1 MQGNEHQLIVLII
14 MTGVLL
20 LATMLVKLLFERIVV
35 PPIVGFLLLGFA
47 IRSADSTWPFLT
59 VQASEI
65 LAFFAQIGIITLL
78 FKAGLESELKGLLSQ
93 LKNAIFVWAANV
105 LISGALGFASSYY
118 LLNFGVVTSL
128 FVGAAFTATSI
139 GVSIEIWQKHG
150 ATATENG
157 QLLLDVAELDD
168 ISAVI
173 LMAVLF
179 SLVPILHRSPDVNVM
194 MELSGTMALFFG
206 KLMVFI
212 MVCYFFA
219 CFGEH
224 PFIQIFR
231 RLDPPPMAVLA
242 VIGISL
248 IIAGLA
254 GLLGFSVAIGAF
266 FAGLVF
272 SRDPDTVKMEASFLP
287 LYQFFSPFFFIG
299 IGLTISP
306 DSLDGVFAPAIVLFL
321 VAAGGKLVANYLPI
335 LFMKE
340 HSAGIL
346 IGVSM
351 IPRAEIAMVIIHGGM
366 QLGAWAVPQKV
377 FDAMALVTILT
388 CSLSPPVVNILLE
401 KWPQTVT
408 GRGEKS

>member
-20 LATMLVKLLFERIVV
+20 LAAMLAQLIFERIVV

-59 VQASEI
+59 VQAIEI

-78 FKAGLESELKGLLSQ
+78 FRAGLESELKGLLGQ
-93 LKNAIFVWAANV
+93 LKNAMFVWAANV
-105 LISGALGFASSYY
+105 LVSGMLGFFSAYY

-150 ATATENG
+150 ATATQNG

-179 SLVPILHRSPDVNVM
+179 SLVPVLHSSPDVNVI
-194 MELSGTMALFFG
+194 MELSGPMAIFFA

-219 CFGEH
+219 SFGEH

-231 RLDPPPMAVLA
+231 RLDPPPLAILA

-248 IIAGLA
+248 IIAGFA

-299 IGLTISP
+299 IGLNVSP
-306 DSLDGVFAPAIVLFL
+306 DCLDGGVLTTAAVLFL
-321 VAAGGKLVANYLPI
+321 VAVGGKLVANYLPI
-335 LFMKE
+335 LFMKG

-351 IPRAEIAMVIIHGGM
+351 IPRAEIAMIIMQGGM
-366 QLGAWAVPQKV
+366 QLGTWAVPQKV
-377 FDAMALVTILT
+377 FDAMALVTLLT
-388 CSLSPPVVNILLE
+388 CSLSPPVINILLE

-408 GRGEKS
+408 GKGAE